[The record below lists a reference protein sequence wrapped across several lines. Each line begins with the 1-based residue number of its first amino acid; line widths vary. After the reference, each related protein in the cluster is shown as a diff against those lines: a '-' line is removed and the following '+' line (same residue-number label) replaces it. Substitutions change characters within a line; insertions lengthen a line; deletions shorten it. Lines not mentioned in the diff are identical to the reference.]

1 MKNIMQCFLAGM
13 LLVSSMPSMAASVY
27 PSDNISVLPSPAT
40 VQDFLTA
47 DVTGFFATPG
57 YGLDRIA
64 VDFGTGN
71 NIIVSFSIIA
81 PTGIVPQV
89 LVPFSYTVDLG
100 NLDAGQ
106 YSIVA
111 DFYVGNV
118 LDASISNNFTVSA
131 VPLPAAAWLF
141 MSGILAIFT
150 LRRKVRLT

>member
-13 LLVSSMPSMAASVY
+13 LLVSSTPSMAASVY
-27 PSDNISVLPSPAT
+27 PTDLSVLPSPAT
-40 VQDFLTA
+40 VHDLLTA

-57 YGLDRIA
+57 YVLDSIA
-64 VDFGTGN
+64 LDFGTGN
-71 NIIVSFSIIA
+71 NVIVSFSIMA

-89 LVPFSYTVDLG
+89 LEPFSYTVDMGYHLG
-100 NLDAGQ
+100 AGQ
-106 YSIVA
+106 YSILA
-111 DFYVGNV
+111 DFYVDNV
-118 LDASISNNFTVSA
+118 LDASISNNFTISS